1 MAPAVLGWRHHV
13 SGHELLA
20 GWEKLSSTSLL
31 LPVQM
36 EILTSVLRVPWTDE
50 VALHML
56 LTTVKKTLLFLKL

>member
-1 MAPAVLGWRHHV
+1 
-13 SGHELLA
+13 LLA